1 MDKQLEKIRM
11 ERERARIEYEQ
22 LMALLDQNEAEVTV
36 RLAISEFATHGPFS
50 ARLRSD
56 LVDGSVYGI
65 IRLNSDM
72 YRLKGTAVTVID
84 VQGDIMQ
91 IEESEYYF
99 ATEMLDGATIGERE

>member
-1 MDKQLEKIRM
+1 MDKRIQSIRD
-11 ERERARIEYEQ
+11 ERAKAVLEFNH
-22 LMALLDQNEAEVTV
+22 LMALLDQSEAEITTQ
-36 RLAISEFATHGPFS
+36 LAVEQFQKNGPFK
-50 ARLRSD
+50 ARMRSD